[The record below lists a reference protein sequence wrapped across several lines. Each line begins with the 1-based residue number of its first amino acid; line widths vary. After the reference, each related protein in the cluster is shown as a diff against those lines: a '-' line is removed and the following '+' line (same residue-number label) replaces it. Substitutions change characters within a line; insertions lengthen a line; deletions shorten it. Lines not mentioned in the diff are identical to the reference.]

1 MEVRK
6 WTQTINFNPCNP
18 VDCIIYSD
26 DDYTGADNFNPCNPV
41 DCIVFRIKKIWIKKW
56 LFQSMQSGRLH
67 QQQMDDCN
75 LFMQSFHAIHTVL
88 CHGCKSNNNFLFD
101 KSN

>member
-1 MEVRK
+1 MDTNNK
-6 WTQTINFNPCNP
+6 
-18 VDCIIYSD
+18 
-26 DDYTGADNFNPCNPV
+26 
-41 DCIVFRIKKIWIKKW
+41 
-56 LFQSMQSGRLH
+56 FQSMQSRRLH

-75 LFMQSFHAIHTVL
+75 LFVQSFHAIHTVL

>member
-1 MEVRK
+1 M
-6 WTQTINFNPCNP
+6 
-18 VDCIIYSD
+18 
-26 DDYTGADNFNPCNPV
+26 DNV
-41 DCIVFRIKKIWIKKW
+41 EWKT
-56 LFQSMQSGRLH
+56 FQSMQSGRLH